1 MVKSIPEGFHSV
13 TAMFM
18 FKDCRKAIDFYRNA
32 FGAVERYAM
41 PGPDGKGIM
50 HAELMV
56 GDSIIMMGDEFP
68 GENCKSA
75 ETLGASP
82 ISFYLYVENVDAA
95 FRRALEAGAIE
106 KMEVQDMFWGDRAG
120 SLQDPFG
127 YNWMLA
133 THTRDLTPEEIREG
147 AKAAFAQV
155 PKEIKE
161 IKS

>member
-1 MVKSIPEGFHSV
+1 MTRPIPEGFHTV

-18 FKDCRKAIDFYRNA
+18 FKECRKAIEFYKNA

-41 PGPDGKGIM
+41 PGPDGQGIM
-50 HAELMV
+50 HAELLV

-82 ISFYLYVENVDAA
+82 VSFYLYVENVDAA
-95 FRRALEAGAIE
+95 FRRALEAGAVE
-106 KMEVQDMFWGDRAG
+106 KMEVQEMFWGDRAG

-133 THTRDLTPEEIREG
+133 THTRDLSPEEISDG
-147 AKAAFAQV
+147 AKAAFAQM
-155 PKEIKE
+155 PKEIK
-161 IKS
+161 S

>member
-1 MVKSIPEGFHSV
+1 MTKPIAEGFHSV
-13 TAMFM
+13 TPMFM
-18 FKDCRKAIDFYRNA
+18 FKDCRKAIEFYRNA
-32 FGAVERYAM
+32 FGAVERYTM
-41 PGPDGKGIM
+41 PGPDGGVM

-75 ETLGASP
+75 ETLGVSP

-147 AKAAFAQV
+147 AKAAFAQQL
-155 PKEIKE
+155 PNE